1 MGKGRGGKLRV
12 QVHPQGRQIS
22 HQHAGSTQGCDLT
35 LNATHGAFI
44 SGLVIRAF
52 DFSYLNFWS
61 SPSLF
66 LYRNWMTVLNQEDLN
81 LEVRDFLVWPF
92 KNEYNLR
99 LVTAPFHSVIP
110 HLHETHH
117 TSYFLLWWKT
127 NQGKSGS
134 SETFNTHLTF
144 TKVVLKVLEIISSIP
159 SVHHIESIE
168 DNKGKWLA
176 PLGSWRI
183 TLKTLVL

>member
-1 MGKGRGGKLRV
+1 MAHSFQDWLYG
-12 QVHPQGRQIS
+12 H
-22 HQHAGSTQGCDLT
+22 
-35 LNATHGAFI
+35 
-44 SGLVIRAF
+44 F

-81 LEVRDFLVWPF
+81 LEVRDVLVWPF
-92 KNEYNLR
+92 KNEYDLR
-99 LVTAPFHSVIP
+99 LVTAPFHSAIP

-117 TSYFLLWWKT
+117 ACYFLLWWKT

-144 TKVVLKVLEIISSIP
+144 TEVVLKVLEIISPIP
-159 SVHHIESIE
+159 SVHNIEKLPTQSIE

-176 PLGSWRI
+176 PLRSWRT
-183 TLKTLVL
+183 TLKTLVYRLNSGKQDFFLCCSLIYP